1 MNTSQY
7 GASNTH
13 DRGITRRTFA
23 KSAAVLT
30 GVAMSGM
37 GYDFSYA
44 EGSIDTS
51 APVEKRYTFCDM
63 CNQVPRCGM
72 VAYVQDN
79 KIVRIESR
87 ENHPVS
93 PLCAKGLACIQELYD
108 PNRITT
114 PLRRTNPKG
123 TGVSEWEPI
132 SWDEALDT
140 IAEKFQTVKEESGP
154 DAVMFYCGDPK
165 EPRPPLAR
173 VATLFGTSSYGL
185 ESSLCSCATNM
196 SARMVYG
203 TMMHGI
209 DPSPETKSCLIW
221 SLNAAWSQPN
231 RHAKFMKRK
240 EDGCKFVIVDP
251 RITPTVTGLADIHL
265 QLRPG
270 SDGAL
275 ALGFINVLIRDGLV
289 DKEFV
294 NDWTIGFEG
303 LAELAAQYP
312 PEKVEE
318 ITWVPADKL
327 VEAVH
332 LIAEN
337 APSTLVS
344 SSAGL
349 AHSSNVGHS
358 QRAVFMIPA
367 LLGMID
373 KKGGMLFPRNLPFDP
388 GGSTAKFR
396 MEDVYNA
403 GDFRQRRH
411 DREDFPVW
419 QHCWTHMQTARLP
432 EYIDEDK
439 IRAALL
445 VASNA
450 MIWPETN
457 KYQEAI
463 GKLEFAAAIDY
474 YERPWTHDYV
484 DILLP
489 AAMCTE
495 RSAPA
500 ITAYGRKMLY
510 RERAVEPMGECRE
523 DWQIILDLGCRLG
536 FEEECFGGDIEKAQE
551 YILETAGLGITLND
565 LREHIEDGI
574 DVPEPNEE
582 GKYLQG
588 KLRKDGEPGFNTPS
602 GKIEF
607 DSEIL
612 KSYGFEGLPVYEE
625 PVHTPFNPSEEDKPY
640 PLVLNTGSRLPFY
653 THSKLREI
661 PWLNQFQPDPVVRL
675 HPKDA
680 RERGIANG
688 DDVRVFNAQG
698 EVQMKAEITNMVL
711 PGVVDVFHGWAKANI
726 NLLISR
732 DFCPIT
738 GYPPFRSSIC
748 EIEKIG

>member
-1 MNTSQY
+1 M
-7 GASNTH
+7 
-13 DRGITRRTFA
+13 
-23 KSAAVLT
+23 
-30 GVAMSGM
+30 
-37 GYDFSYA
+37 
-44 EGSIDTS
+44 
-51 APVEKRYTFCDM
+51 
-63 CNQVPRCGM
+63 
-72 VAYVQDN
+72 
-79 KIVRIESR
+79 
-87 ENHPVS
+87 
-93 PLCAKGLACIQELYD
+93 
-108 PNRITT
+108 
-114 PLRRTNPKG
+114 
-123 TGVSEWEPI
+123 
-132 SWDEALDT
+132 
-140 IAEKFQTVKEESGP
+140 
-154 DAVMFYCGDPK
+154 
-165 EPRPPLAR
+165 
-173 VATLFGTSSYGL
+173 
-185 ESSLCSCATNM
+185 
-196 SARMVYG
+196 
-203 TMMHGI
+203 
-209 DPSPETKSCLIW
+209 
-221 SLNAAWSQPN
+221 
-231 RHAKFMKRK
+231 
-240 EDGCKFVIVDP
+240 
-251 RITPTVTGLADIHL
+251 
-265 QLRPG
+265 
-270 SDGAL
+270 
-275 ALGFINVLIRDGLV
+275 LIRDDLV

-303 LAELAAQYP
+303 LAELATQYP

-373 KKGGMLFPRNLPFDP
+373 KKGGMLFPRNLPFDQ

-432 EYIDEDK
+432 EYIDEGK

-551 YILETAGLGITLND
+551 YILETANLGITLDD

-588 KLRKDGEPGFNTPS
+588 KIRKDGEPGFNTPS

-661 PWLNQFQPDPVVRL
+661 PWLNQFQPEPVVRL

-680 RERGIANG
+680 RERGIEDG

-711 PGVVDVFHGWAKANI
+711 PGVVDIFHGWAKANI

-748 EIEKIG
+748 EVEKIG

>member
-1 MNTSQY
+1 
-7 GASNTH
+7 
-13 DRGITRRTFA
+13 
-23 KSAAVLT
+23 
-30 GVAMSGM
+30 
-37 GYDFSYA
+37 
-44 EGSIDTS
+44 
-51 APVEKRYTFCDM
+51 
-63 CNQVPRCGM
+63 
-72 VAYVQDN
+72 
-79 KIVRIESR
+79 
-87 ENHPVS
+87 
-93 PLCAKGLACIQELYD
+93 
-108 PNRITT
+108 
-114 PLRRTNPKG
+114 
-123 TGVSEWEPI
+123 
-132 SWDEALDT
+132 
-140 IAEKFQTVKEESGP
+140 
-154 DAVMFYCGDPK
+154 
-165 EPRPPLAR
+165 
-173 VATLFGTSSYGL
+173 
-185 ESSLCSCATNM
+185 
-196 SARMVYG
+196 
-203 TMMHGI
+203 
-209 DPSPETKSCLIW
+209 
-221 SLNAAWSQPN
+221 
-231 RHAKFMKRK
+231 
-240 EDGCKFVIVDP
+240 
-251 RITPTVTGLADIHL
+251 
-265 QLRPG
+265 
-270 SDGAL
+270 
-275 ALGFINVLIRDGLV
+275 
-289 DKEFV
+289 
-294 NDWTIGFEG
+294 
-303 LAELAAQYP
+303 
-312 PEKVEE
+312 
-318 ITWVPADKL
+318 
-327 VEAVH
+327 
-332 LIAEN
+332 
-337 APSTLVS
+337 
-344 SSAGL
+344 
-349 AHSSNVGHS
+349 
-358 QRAVFMIPA
+358 
-367 LLGMID
+367 
-373 KKGGMLFPRNLPFDP
+373 
-388 GGSTAKFR
+388 
-396 MEDVYNA
+396 
-403 GDFRQRRH
+403 
-411 DREDFPVW
+411 
-419 QHCWTHMQTARLP
+419 MQTARLP
-432 EYIDEDK
+432 EYIDEGK

-551 YILETAGLGITLND
+551 YILETANLGITLND

-588 KLRKDGEPGFNTPS
+588 KIRKDGEPGFNTPS

-680 RERGIANG
+680 RERGIENG
-688 DDVRVFNAQG
+688 DAVRVFNAQG

-711 PGVVDVFHGWAKANI
+711 PGVVDIFHGWAKANI

-748 EIEKIG
+748 EVEKIG

>member
-37 GYDFSYA
+37 GYNFSYA

-196 SARMVYG
+196 NARMVYG

-373 KKGGMLFPRNLPFDP
+373 KKGGMLFPRNLPFDQ

-432 EYIDEDK
+432 EYIDEGK

-450 MIWPETN
+450 MIWPDTS

-551 YILETAGLGITLND
+551 YILETANLGITLDD

-588 KLRKDGEPGFNTPS
+588 KIRKDGEPGFNTPS

-661 PWLNQFQPDPVVRL
+661 PWLNQFQPEPVVRL

-680 RERGIANG
+680 RERGIENG

-711 PGVVDVFHGWAKANI
+711 PGVVDIFHGWAKANI

-748 EIEKIG
+748 EVEKIG